1 MTFSICKQFIKIG
14 DDLFLVKRT
23 IREEPNFDVDFFKS
37 WFEVDTVFRKDGLL
51 FFANKIENLEYEQ
64 VTTA

>member
-1 MTFSICKQFIKIG
+1 MIFSINKQFIKVN

-23 IREEPNFDVDFFKS
+23 MKEEENLDIDFFKS
-37 WFEVDTVFRKDGLL
+37 WFEVDVVFRKDGLL
-51 FFANKIENLEYEQ
+51 FFVNKIENLEYEQ